1 MAVACSVFFTVIL
14 ILQADGEGWEVLAWP
29 GLQVRAYGVIG
40 ELGLTT
46 SMFYLVQ
53 TQLHS
58 HAAGDVFY
66 TVNTIGLKLNDLA
79 SVSNI

>member
-1 MAVACSVFFTVIL
+1 M
-14 ILQADGEGWEVLAWP
+14 LAWP

-40 ELGLTT
+40 ELGLAS
-46 SMFYLVQ
+46 SMFSLTQ

>member
-14 ILQADGEGWEVLAWP
+14 ILQAEGEGWEVLAWP

-66 TVNTIGLKLNDLA
+66 TVNTTA
-79 SVSNI
+79 SN

>member
-1 MAVACSVFFTVIL
+1 M
-14 ILQADGEGWEVLAWP
+14 LAWP

-40 ELGLTT
+40 ELGLMTC
-46 SMFYLVQ
+46 MFYLVQ

-66 TVNTIGLKLNDLA
+66 TVNTTA
-79 SVSNI
+79 SN